1 MREMV
6 FKNITSPDRR
16 KKDLF
21 LSRTIK
27 QNGIICK
34 SEREHH
40 YIIRKESKFNRLN
53 DLKLISKNLP
63 HRQISIIKNHN
74 TKLGKEMF
82 SCNVKGN
89 FYFIKRGYVYLVQ
102 FNQSFKVDLIDSKKS

>member
-6 FKNITSPDRR
+6 FKNITSPDHR

-27 QNGIICK
+27 QNGIVCK

-40 YIIRKESKFNRLN
+40 YIIKREGKFNRLN
-53 DLKLISKNLP
+53 GLKIISGNLP
-63 HRQISIIKNHN
+63 YRQVFIIKNRN

-89 FYFIKRGYVYLVQ
+89 FYCINKGYIYLVQ